1 MTYKNIYFCTKLPH
15 AWGTSVQGVGQ
26 VRAGWVWVCN
36 VCLCPVSSPARTHTS
51 AYVDDLSWPAHR
63 GACLGLAAVTWPV
76 GAPGLGRRPASW
88 PHRYPRSLQTG
99 HRRRRFG
106 ATFGA
111 NLKEWN
117 HWHKCAP
124 AMHARTCPTQV
135 FSKYFILGGWNIPR
149 GWKNKFATVGL
160 IEWASLQWI
169 LKSRTLILIQ
179 DQEKLIFKKSF
190 ESARKTH
197 IRDFF

>member
-1 MTYKNIYFCTKLPH
+1 MHGALPFKG
-15 AWGTSVQGVGQ
+15 WGRFVQGGYEY
-26 VRAGWVWVCN
+26 AM
-36 VCLCPVSSPARTHTS
+36 
-51 AYVDDLSWPAHR
+51 YVFALLAHP
-63 GACLGLAAVTWPV
+63 LGLTLQPTSTICRGRRTEAHASAWPQSLDLF

-149 GWKNKFATVGL
+149 GWKNKFAKVGL

-169 LKSRTLILIQ
+169 LKSRTLILSQ